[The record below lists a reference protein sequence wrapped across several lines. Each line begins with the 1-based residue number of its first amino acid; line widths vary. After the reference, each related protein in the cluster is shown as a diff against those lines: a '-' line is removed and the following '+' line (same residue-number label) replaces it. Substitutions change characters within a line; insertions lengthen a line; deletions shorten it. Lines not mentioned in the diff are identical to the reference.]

1 MLNSKIKKLSLAAAL
16 LLCANFATQA
26 HTTVFGTVNA
36 GVPGSVV
43 FWMGGY
49 HQHAGA
55 EGSLSIG
62 GSTVAFSSAVST
74 SNDVPDPELVFGSNL
89 FWAATST
96 LNGGTAASTG
106 IFDSTTPVTSS
117 SNNNQLLR
125 WQSVL
130 ISGLTAGAQDYT
142 ISGMN
147 GVNWADYNTGSSNW
161 TGSIYIPSSSV
172 SVSVSAPPALALF
185 GLGLVGLGLMRRKTR
200 K

>member
-1 MLNSKIKKLSLAAAL
+1 
-16 LLCANFATQA
+16 
-26 HTTVFGTVNA
+26 
-36 GVPGSVV
+36 V

-49 HQHAGA
+49 HQNAGA

-62 GSTVAFSSAVST
+62 ESTVAFSSTVST
-74 SNDVPDPELVFGSNL
+74 SNGVPDPELVFGSNL
-89 FWAATST
+89 FWAASST
-96 LNGGTAASTG
+96 LTGGTAASTG
-106 IFDSTTPVTSS
+106 IFDSTTPVTS
-117 SNNNQLLR
+117 NADNNQLLR

-130 ISGLTAGAQDYT
+130 ISGLTAGTQDYT

-147 GVNWADYNTGSSNW
+147 GNNWADYNTGSSNW